1 MKTEVARGSVQAMSD
16 FLTSL
21 QEPEYV
27 HVLLNHLPMTGLLA
41 ALLSLAVG
49 IVVRK
54 RPILFVGLALVS
66 LFSLA
71 AWPVSEYGEAGYD
84 RVLAMSDD
92 EGQAYLKRHR
102 DLADNWVFL
111 FYVAAGAGALA
122 MGAGWK
128 WPRSLW
134 GASLGVALL
143 GASSLVAGTIIAE
156 CGGKIRHREFRH
168 GSPPSAT
175 NQAGGRILR
184 IPFSPQ
190 CTELA
195 FSPGPP
201 TPSLQR

>member
-1 MKTEVARGSVQAMSD
+1 MSD

-54 RPILFVGLALVS
+54 RPVLFVGLALVS
-66 LFSLA
+66 LFSLS
-71 AWPVSEYGEAGYD
+71 AWPVSEYGEGGYD

-102 DLADNWVFL
+102 DLADNWEFL
-111 FYVAAGAGALA
+111 FYVAAGAGAVA
-122 MGAGWK
+122 MVAGWR

-134 GASLGVALL
+134 AASLGVALL
-143 GASSLVAGTIIAE
+143 GASSLVAGAVIAE

-168 GSPPSAT
+168 GPPPNAT
-175 NQAGGRILR
+175 NRAGGGIFPVR
-184 IPFSPQ
+184 PSPHV
-190 CTELA
+190 TGLA
-195 FSPGPP
+195 FLPSSP